1 MIERFSKM
9 NTQTLEILM
18 MCLLTHTLKVV
29 NFVMLK
35 LYLNEEV
42 VGRGREENVG
52 IFLPKADSQGE
63 RAGQGLSL
71 CNKAANYSTFVQMG
85 PGRSWEQEN

>member
-9 NTQTLEILM
+9 NTQILEILM

-42 VGRGREENVG
+42 VGKG
-52 IFLPKADSQGE
+52 
-63 RAGQGLSL
+63 
-71 CNKAANYSTFVQMG
+71 
-85 PGRSWEQEN
+85 